1 MRNLNIALR
10 SLFKKER
17 HNMTKILS
25 LSVGLAVA
33 LVLIAKICFERS
45 FDSFYPDVER
55 VYRLVEYGSMNGG
68 DPFEFSQT
76 PGAVAPAM
84 KEEVPGIEA
93 ATRLTYVTGKGTR
106 ITAGDKRRYLAD
118 NVLMADSCLFDVLP
132 RPVLSGDPKKVLAR
146 PGYAMISRSLAERL
160 DRKSVV

>member
-45 FDSFYPDVER
+45 FVARMTDF
-55 VYRLVEYGSMNGG
+55 
-68 DPFEFSQT
+68 
-76 PGAVAPAM
+76 AVW
-84 KEEVPGIEA
+84 
-93 ATRLTYVTGKGTR
+93 TRSIRT
-106 ITAGDKRRYLAD
+106 
-118 NVLMADSCLFDVLP
+118 
-132 RPVLSGDPKKVLAR
+132 
-146 PGYAMISRSLAERL
+146 
-160 DRKSVV
+160 